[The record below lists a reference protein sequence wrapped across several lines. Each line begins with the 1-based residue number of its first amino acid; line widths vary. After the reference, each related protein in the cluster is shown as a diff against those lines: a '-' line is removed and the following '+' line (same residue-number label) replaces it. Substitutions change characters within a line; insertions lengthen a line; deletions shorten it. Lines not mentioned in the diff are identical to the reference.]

1 MEKIKV
7 ETGYL
12 KEQVSFVIMDTF
24 KGQDNDRMRK
34 FCAKNSCEIAIVP
47 HNLTNEFQPLD
58 ISAKKAA
65 KSFVFDKYNS
75 WLANEVSKQLRAGK
89 EVVNVEVSLK
99 LSVIKSLHAKWI
111 VDLYKTLK
119 DDKEMTINDF
129 KSEEITEAIENVND
143 MVEKVENPFKEV

>member
-75 WLANEVSKQLRAGK
+75 WLANEVSK
-89 EVVNVEVSLK
+89 
-99 LSVIKSLHAKWI
+99 
-111 VDLYKTLK
+111 
-119 DDKEMTINDF
+119 
-129 KSEEITEAIENVND
+129 
-143 MVEKVENPFKEV
+143 